1 MKKRLFAIRGKFAYC
16 AVSVILLLAA
26 LYLYAT
32 ASVPV
37 SAGGKSQAQSVFEI
51 IQNLTEG

>member
-16 AVSVILLLAA
+16 AVPVILLLAA

-37 SAGGKSQAQSVFEI
+37 SAGGKSQTQSVFEI
-51 IQNLTEG
+51 IEKLTEG